1 MEAMGRSGK
10 ELFECMTGLSIT
22 DEPSIDRLVKEGR
35 IDPSEAE
42 GWSMGD
48 CMDSIVVRIV
58 KLNLPEDEEKTISF
72 VPTLRSEMLEAID
85 TPEHCRFSSN
95 DISKIDEVDRKDA
108 PPHIHNRRCNWTR
121 WLRMG
126 YDRNCVP
133 LSNTRMYVFVFYENW
148 VDSAL
153 YAGNVTLKDTEDAI
167 AYMKDYSKMDLG
179 YHTNLHLD
187 ILGELQKQGTMSGTY
202 NDPDLDEVREKK
214 AVRNRARR
222 ERRKERNRER
232 ATQKTEEAKV
242 DAECKHERK
251 QEDDGIEGIHKGKK
265 GYAQLAEEE
274 AECRRKELAKSHREW
289 EHLHPK
295 NERIVVCGESHTESP
310 KVLKPEP
317 TTEERVARMDFE
329 EKRGDRRFEAEKKK
343 ADCHADKLRRG
354 SEVKAKAERDK
365 VKQVGMRIAEAA
377 NPKPP
382 LMTFARKA
390 GLF

>member
-1 MEAMGRSGK
+1 MGCSGK
-10 ELFECMTGLSIT
+10 ELFERMTGLSIT

-48 CMDSIVVRIV
+48 CMDSIVLRIV
-58 KLNLPEDEEKTISF
+58 KLNLHEDEKKKVSF
-72 VPTLRSEMLEAID
+72 VPTRRSEMLEVID
-85 TPEHCRFSSN
+85 TPEHCRFASFV
-95 DISKIDEVDRKDA
+95 ISRIDEVDCKDA

-121 WLRMG
+121 WLRIG

-133 LSNTRMYVFVFYENW
+133 LSNTQMYVFVFYENW

-153 YAGNVTLKDTEDAI
+153 YAGNVTLKDTKDAI
-167 AYMKDYSKMDLG
+167 AYTKVAMDIG
-179 YHTNLHLD
+179 YPTNLHLD
-187 ILGELQKQGTMSGTY
+187 ILGELQKLATISRTY

-214 AVRNRARR
+214 AARNRAKR

-242 DAECKHERK
+242 DAECKRERK
-251 QEDDGIEGIHKGKK
+251 QEDDGVEGIHKGKK

-274 AECRRKELAKSHREW
+274 AERRRKELAKSHREW
-289 EHLHPK
+289 ERLHPK

-382 LMTFARKA
+382 LMTFSRKA